1 MIAKLFAIAAAI
13 TGVLGG
19 LLLTSDLFGAD
30 QLRSTQLISDKIHR
44 LLNRD
49 GTPLFPHRAVRG
61 NYDLLPFPFNTL
73 YAWPEVAPIALLAWI
88 GLFLAV
94 HLATGINII
103 SGALITSSVFLILWL
118 PMYVMWTWF
127 REAFVELLPTNQE
140 PIVLLYIILW
150 EGWLFPLPLLLTWWL
165 LTQITAI
172 VARVI
177 NLTLDAH
184 GMEGFHRIR
193 KYFGV
198 LIIIVSGAFWII
210 STLLS

>member
-49 GTPLFPHRAVRG
+49 GTLLFPHRAVRG

-118 PMYVMWTWF
+118 PMSAPF
-127 REAFVELLPTNQE
+127 IADL
-140 PIVLLYIILW
+140 
-150 EGWLFPLPLLLTWWL
+150 
-165 LTQITAI
+165 
-172 VARVI
+172 VAA
-177 NLTLDAH
+177 DADNS
-184 GMEGFHRIR
+184 
-193 KYFGV
+193 YCC
-198 LIIIVSGAFWII
+198 
-210 STLLS
+210 